1 MPDGEGKKKGRVNC
15 LSACKGDPH
24 ALHTGAFA
32 SDAGC
37 VCSWEKWSS
46 GYSGRRCTLRLHTGV
61 SWGIAGMA
69 KIFAVFQVV
78 RVLPWAGNECSVTGP
93 LNWQLEHSD
102 CLIFT

>member
-1 MPDGEGKKKGRVNC
+1 MPNGEGKKKGRVNC
-15 LSACKGDPH
+15 LSAFKGDPH

-61 SWGIAGMA
+61 SWGNSRHG
-69 KIFAVFQVV
+69 KDLCCLSGGESPPLGWE
-78 RVLPWAGNECSVTGP
+78 RVLSNWSAELATGA
-93 LNWQLEHSD
+93 
-102 CLIFT
+102 